1 MDLHRASNISY
12 GEAKTSTELAAGLV
26 STPCRPGRS
35 KHSCSVQLS
44 LNAGS
49 LNSGTSQKEHVSRK
63 ICQTPRRKLSI
74 ISKLRAKLQG
84 AGCARSEHMN
94 SNGPSVSDHREI
106 IRTPVVTFPTS
117 HELGGS
123 YYFPANRDLAAYKGP
138 LHVSQA
144 ELPVDSVHELSC
156 MHNGSVAKISEKP
169 DSRQNG
175 VSKACLPSLSIT
187 QASIVSVLSSQ
198 WDSSGSD
205 RQTSWQI
212 SQPSIAS
219 GFTPETSLS
228 ETDWGRGEFVYGASY
243 DNVVSPK
250 EPLILTPHLTI
261 PPAVFVD
268 EQITDSPTSV
278 DMAKFPLQRGMAE
291 LDVACRPW
299 WIPQENRYEETE
311 TLSSYPSKRQQQL
324 EPEELI
330 LSSPSL
336 LDLLQSPDSQLHSD
350 LNDTPLSHY
359 ATMEP
364 VTEIIDSLPS
374 RFLEACRRYARSISD
389 K

>member
-63 ICQTPRRKLSI
+63 ICQTLRRKLSI

-94 SNGPSVSDHREI
+94 SNGPSVSYHREI

-169 DSRQNG
+169 DSRQMG
-175 VSKACLPSLSIT
+175 YPKHVYHHYPLLRH
-187 QASIVSVLSSQ
+187 LSSRYYHRSGTAQ
-198 WDSSGSD
+198 ARTDKHLGRSRNPPLHLDSRQKPHCL
-205 RQTSWQI
+205 RQTGVVGS
-212 SQPSIAS
+212 SSTVPAM
-219 GFTPETSLS
+219 TTSFHQKNL
-228 ETDWGRGEFVYGASY
+228 
-243 DNVVSPK
+243 
-250 EPLILTPHLTI
+250 
-261 PPAVFVD
+261 
-268 EQITDSPTSV
+268 
-278 DMAKFPLQRGMAE
+278 
-291 LDVACRPW
+291 
-299 WIPQENRYEETE
+299 
-311 TLSSYPSKRQQQL
+311 
-324 EPEELI
+324 
-330 LSSPSL
+330 
-336 LDLLQSPDSQLHSD
+336 
-350 LNDTPLSHY
+350 
-359 ATMEP
+359 
-364 VTEIIDSLPS
+364 
-374 RFLEACRRYARSISD
+374 
-389 K
+389 